1 MAVAEPVKVAAAG
14 SLKAALTQVGA
25 AFTAD
30 QPGRPPVQFEF
41 GASGLLRERIETG
54 LAVDVFASADMG
66 HPKALAA
73 LGKVA
78 GEVHIFTRNAMC
90 AVTRGGL
97 TATPTTI
104 LSLMLAETTR
114 LGMSTPK
121 ADPSGDYAL
130 AVFARADAVQPGAG
144 SALTAK
150 ALQLT
155 GGKTSPKAPDGRNQY
170 AWVLDDGQ
178 GKGQADVFL
187 TYCTNGL
194 LAQRENPQLGSIALP
209 PSLAV
214 AADYG
219 LAVLKGASPEASA
232 FADFLRGPKGQAIL
246 ASHAFASPY

>member
-14 SLKAALTQVGA
+14 SLKAALTQAGA

-30 QPGRPPVQFEF
+30 QPGRPIVQFEF
-41 GASGLLRERIETG
+41 GASGLLRERIEAG
-54 LAVDVFASADMG
+54 LGVEVFASADIG

-73 LGKVA
+73 QGKV
-78 GEVHIFTRNAMC
+78 ESDVQIFTRNAMC
-90 AVTRGGL
+90 ALTRRGL

-104 LSLMLAETTR
+104 LSLMLEQSTR
-114 LGMSTPK
+114 LGISTPK

-144 SALTAK
+144 AVLTAK

-155 GGKTSPKAPDGRNQY
+155 GGKASPKAPDGRNQY

-178 GKGQADVFL
+178 GNGQADVFL

-194 LAQRENPQLGSIALP
+194 LAQRENPQIGSIALP
-209 PSLAV
+209 PSMAV
-214 AADYG
+214 AAEYG
-219 LAVLKGASPEASA
+219 LVELKGASPEASA

-246 ASHAFASPY
+246 ASHAFASLN